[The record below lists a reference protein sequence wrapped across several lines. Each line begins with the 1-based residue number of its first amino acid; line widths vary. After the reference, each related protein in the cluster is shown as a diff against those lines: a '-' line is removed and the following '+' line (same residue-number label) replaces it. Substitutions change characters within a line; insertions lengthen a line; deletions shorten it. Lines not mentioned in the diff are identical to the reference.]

1 MANKTKNKKNRI
13 KKVNVFNQSVAD
25 NKANEFVDTL
35 KNEVPNIPPSKNNKV
50 TKNISTKEEI
60 NQKYLPRELKKIGI
74 LTSLVAIS
82 LIIISFII

>member
-13 KKVNVFNQSVAD
+13 KKVNVFNQSAPD
-25 NKANEFVDTL
+25 NKSNEAAEPLMKDIPNTSSL
-35 KNEVPNIPPSKNNKV
+35 KISKV
-50 TKNISTKEEI
+50 TKSISTKEEI
-60 NQKYLPRELKKIGI
+60 NQKYLPYELRKIGI

>member
-1 MANKTKNKKNRI
+1 MANRTKNKKNRT
-13 KKVNVFNQSVAD
+13 KKVNVFNQSFAKNQV
-25 NKANEFVDTL
+25 NEFDDPI
-35 KNEVPNIPPSKNNKV
+35 KNETSNISSSKINKV

-60 NQKYLPRELKKIGI
+60 NQKYLPYELRKIGI

>member
-1 MANKTKNKKNRI
+1 MANRTKNKKNRT
-13 KKVNVFNQSVAD
+13 KKVNVFNQSFTKNQV
-25 NKANEFVDTL
+25 NEFDDPV
-35 KNEVPNIPPSKNNKV
+35 KNETSNISSSKINKV

-60 NQKYLPRELKKIGI
+60 NQKYLPYELRKIGI

>member
-1 MANKTKNKKNRI
+1 MANRTKNKKNRT
-13 KKVNVFNQSVAD
+13 KKVNVFNQSFAKNQV
-25 NKANEFVDTL
+25 NEFDDAV
-35 KNEVPNIPPSKNNKV
+35 KNETSNISSSKINKV

-60 NQKYLPRELKKIGI
+60 NQKYLPYELRKIGI